1 MALAKFARV
10 CAKNISGCQAI
21 YVADQALVT
30 TITVTTGEISAVT
43 GALAFKEIEAD
54 VDTIDWSQNSK
65 KVGSAGI
72 AYQNIITF
80 IITKWKTLLNTL
92 RTALADGSP
101 CGFLAIVTDGNG
113 QNWLV
118 GYSVND
124 LKNRPLRL
132 ESEEGKTGAGLNEAE
147 GNTMKFTLQ
156 NDCGGMALPFDT
168 TLNAGINAGSAA
180 YIDYQT

>member
-10 CAKNISGCQAI
+10 CAKNVSGCQAL
-21 YVADQALVT
+21 YVAAQSGVT
-30 TITVTTGEISAVT
+30 VITVTAGEISAVT
-43 GALAFKEIEAD
+43 GATAFKEIEAD
-54 VDTIDWSQNSK
+54 VDGITWDNLSS
-65 KVGSAGI
+65 KVGNAGI
-72 AYQNIITF
+72 VYKNVITF
-80 IITKWKTLLNTL
+80 IISKMNTLLNTL

-124 LKNRPLRL
+124 LKNRPLQL
-132 ESEEGKTGAGLNEAE
+132 ESEAAKTGKGLTDAE
-147 GNTMKFTLQ
+147 GNTITFTLS
-156 NDCGGMALPFDT
+156 NEMGGPTLPFDV
-168 TLNAGINAGSAA
+168 TLNPPINAGTAA